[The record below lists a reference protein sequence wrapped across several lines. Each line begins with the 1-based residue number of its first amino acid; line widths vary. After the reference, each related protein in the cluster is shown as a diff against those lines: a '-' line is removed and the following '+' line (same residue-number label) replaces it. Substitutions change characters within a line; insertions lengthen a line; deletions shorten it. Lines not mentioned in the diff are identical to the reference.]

1 MHHTTSFPRCLL
13 LLLALFHCGPFNLQA
28 AGAEPTPKDSLLNAL
43 KECQKSQ
50 RALSVAGHTKTFQE
64 GKARSEA
71 DFTAMLP
78 LDGSQSRMVLAYTP
92 YVSLTSK
99 PHMEEVTKTT
109 FNGRYW
115 IKINYS
121 RGLEGTKHMM
131 DRTVQISKDRHPLFA
146 YQYRMGFQLFMPLV
160 RFKESGGSFSL
171 LQLLEGHNGYAFK
184 VTEEKRGDTPV
195 LMVDFP
201 SSEWLILDPARDG
214 VVLEYVMAGKDWRE
228 EARALKVQRTAS
240 GLWFATDFVFTYTN
254 KGTEHLRYET
264 KITNVTVVDRAAMDQ
279 EIQPRFGPGW
289 TVKDERTGEEY
300 KIEDDAEDIFKKLD
314 AVKP

>member
-1 MHHTTSFPRCLL
+1 MRPTTPSLLCCLL
-13 LLLALFHCGPFNLQA
+13 LAFGSRGQPCRADDTSPAAKQLLLGV
-28 AGAEPTPKDSLLNAL
+28 L

-50 RALSVAGHTKTFQE
+50 AILTVAGHTRTFQE
-64 GKARSEA
+64 GKARSDA

-78 LDGSQSRMVLAYTP
+78 LNGSQSRMILAYTP

-99 PHMEEVTKTT
+99 PHMEDVLKTT

-115 IKINYS
+115 TKINYS

-131 DRTVQISKDRHPLFA
+131 QRTVEISKDRHPLFA

-171 LQLLEGHNGYAFK
+171 LQLLEGHNSYAFK

-195 LMVDFP
+195 LKVTLPPD
-201 SSEWLILDPARDG
+201 EWLILDPARDG
-214 VVLEYVMAGKDWRE
+214 VVLEYVTSGKDWRE
-228 EARALKVQRTAS
+228 EARALKVERTAS
-240 GLWFATDFVFTYTN
+240 GMWFATEFVFTYTSQG
-254 KGTEHLRYET
+254 KERLRYET
-264 KITNVTVVDRAAMDQ
+264 KITNVTVVDQAALEKELKPQ
-279 EIQPRFGPGW
+279 FSPGW
-289 TVKDERTGEEY
+289 KVKDERTGEEY
-300 KIEDDAEDIFKKLD
+300 KIQDDAEEIFKKID